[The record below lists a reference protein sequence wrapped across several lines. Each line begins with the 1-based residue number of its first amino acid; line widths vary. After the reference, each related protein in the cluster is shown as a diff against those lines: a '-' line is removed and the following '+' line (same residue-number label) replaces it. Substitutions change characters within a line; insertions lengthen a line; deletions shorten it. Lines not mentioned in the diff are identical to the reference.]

1 VTGLLVGDGN
11 QPVGSIPLVGVYAIV
26 EQVAI
31 GIVAIGGTACGDYLV
46 QCIDGQ
52 GDAGFADGNVGQVAG
67 CIVLVAFRTVTRV
80 TFPVAVL
87 AASVAVIISRATV
100 FGGDQAQGVVVLI
113 LDVLFPYAVCSYFSS
128 QINTASCSTFSRTG
142 LPSKSVTV
150 AFSSGS
156 SLSNH
161 SRLHAI
167 SSISSNNHSSLV
179 S

>member
-1 VTGLLVGDGN
+1 VAGLLVGDGD
-11 QPVGSIPLVGVYAIV
+11 QPVGGVPGVGVYAVV

-52 GDAGFADGNVGQVAG
+52 GDAVFADGDVGQIAG
-67 CIVLVAFRTVTRV
+67 GIVLVAFCMATRV
-80 TFPVAVL
+80 RCL
-87 AASVAVIISRATV
+87 AAV
-100 FGGDQAQGVVVLI
+100 FCSNQAQGVVVLV
-113 LDVLFPYAVCSYFSS
+113 LDVIFPYAVCNYFSS
-128 QINTASCSTFSRTG
+128 QVNTASCSTFSRTG